1 MKVAMERIRRQI
13 PTEEFDY
20 QMLVDC
26 LRDYARPRDR
36 ISDLIRSGAILRVKK
51 GLYIFGPDYSR
62 GPYSRELLANLI
74 FGPSYV
80 SLDYALAY
88 YALTPERVETVTS
101 VTCAKSRSFV
111 TPVGR
116 FTYWAVPLEYY
127 RTGIDI
133 VEISE
138 KRSFLLAT
146 REKALADTLYHDRGA
161 SIGTRRELE
170 GYLFDNLRLDPG
182 ALRELNPDRMH
193 EIASHCRSRRVS
205 LVASFLRR
213 FKEEDAHA

>member
-1 MKVAMERIRRQI
+1 MKIGAEQIRRQI

-20 QMLVDC
+20 QALLHC
-26 LRDYARPRDR
+26 LKDYARPRDR
-36 ISDLIRSGAILRVKK
+36 ISDLIKSGAIVRVKK
-51 GLYIFGPDYSR
+51 GLYVFGSGYSR

-74 FGPSYV
+74 YGPSYV

-88 YALTPERVETVTS
+88 HGLIPERVETVTS
-101 VTCAKSRSFV
+101 VTCAKSRSFL

-133 VEISE
+133 VETSE

-146 REKALADTLYHDRGA
+146 REKALADKIYRDRGA
-161 SIGTRRELE
+161 TVAAPRDLE
-170 GYLFDNLRLDPG
+170 EYLFGNLRLDPG
-182 ALRELNPDRMH
+182 VIAELDPSRMN
-193 EIASHCRSRRVS
+193 EVARHCRSRRVAH
-205 LVASFLRR
+205 LASFLGR
-213 FKEEDAHA
+213 FKESNHE